1 MVPSTEISPDA
12 ERVVNA
18 PVLAVTAPIGQLFSD
33 PPVKTL
39 LDKEVLIAIFG
50 GLSAVKLRP
59 LDMSTGSSKV
69 AEFTTAFRLED
80 VIWLPSE

>member
-1 MVPSTEISPDA
+1 
-12 ERVVNA
+12 
-18 PVLAVTAPIGQLFSD
+18 VLGVTAPIGQLFND
-33 PPVKTL
+33 PPVKIL

-59 LDMSTGSSKV
+59 LAVSTGSSKV
-69 AEFTTAFRLED
+69 AEFTTAFRFDE